1 MQLFQQTKA
10 RLAARAILVA
20 AAIGLSSVA
29 LAVDNRGQWYVTNTD
44 TFLTNTAYELWTG
57 DVQLGYARYDYGEDV
72 TWERAKGGHFIF
84 IPDIR
89 DHRHLPAQ
97 NFDKVAIYNTK
108 GKKYLVKNQS
118 LPRGRRSQPINGT
131 SALWNPARTVSTS
144 QSTTPK

>member
-1 MQLFQQTKA
+1 MQLLQQTKTS
-10 RLAARAILVA
+10 LVALVIFFA

-29 LAVDNRGQWYVTNTD
+29 LAVDNRGQWYVTNAD
-44 TFLTNTAYELWTG
+44 TFLTNTTYELWND
-57 DVQLGYARYDYGEDV
+57 DVQVGYARYDYGEGV

-118 LPRGRRSQPINGT
+118 L
-131 SALWNPARTVSTS
+131 
-144 QSTTPK
+144 TT